1 MEWISLKSVRK
12 KLPPEAVSAVTLPRK
27 GYDYVFIDGTNSAK
41 LTVNGGGKII
51 KSEVVG
57 TPAWKMK
64 FTKLTNYVS
73 KNNLSIFR
81 YNAFTKTE
89 L

>member
-12 KLPPEAVSAVTLPRK
+12 KLPPEAVSAVALPRK

-41 LTVNGGGKII
+41 LTVNGGGRII

-57 TPAWKMK
+57 APAWKRK
-64 FTKLTNYVS
+64 FTKLANHVS